1 MRLMLLTLFLNSAF
15 LSPMSSQ
22 SRDEGRGW
30 ASYGGDPGGMR
41 YSDLT
46 QIQSLNVGGLE
57 VAWTYRT
64 GELGQ
69 GAEDGDELTFEA
81 TPILFDGRLYL
92 STAFGKIIAL
102 DPATGT
108 ERWSFDARVPRDRS
122 YSEVTSRGVAA
133 WRDSSAA
140 AGNPCAARILFG
152 TIDARLIAL
161 DSRTGRPCEDFGV
174 HGTVDLAAA
183 VEMRGEGDYQ
193 VTSAPAI
200 INGLVVVGSTIGD
213 NWNVDTGRGVVR
225 AFDARSGQMKWS
237 WDPIPRD
244 SSGFLAG
251 AANAWSTISADLARD
266 LVFVPTSS
274 PSPDFYGGHRPG
286 HNAYGNSLVAIRAS
300 TGDVEWAFQT
310 VHHDLWDYDLAAQPA
325 LIDVVRGGRTIP
337 AVAQATKM
345 GMLFLFDRETGEPL
359 FPIEERRV
367 PSSDIVGET
376 AWRTQPFPARPAPL
390 MPHGALTPDSAW
402 GIDEADRMA
411 CREIFSR
418 YRSQGI
424 YTPPSL
430 QGTLMYPG
438 NGSGTNWGSVAFDP
452 AHGLLVLNTSRL
464 VTLVQLM
471 TREDFERGERPPEY
485 EYARMAG
492 ADYTMRRTTV
502 LSPRGLPCNAPP
514 WGTLAAIDVATG
526 NLRWEVPL
534 GSVPEDL
541 GLPPEVARRIQ
552 GVPNSGGPIVTAGG
566 LVFIAATR
574 DAYIRAFDVETGDE
588 LWKHG
593 LPRAGV
599 ATPMTYQVNGRQF
612 VVIAAGGHGKADLE
626 VGDFVVAFALPE
638 SR

>member
-1 MRLMLLTLFLNSAF
+1 
-15 LSPMSSQ
+15 
-22 SRDEGRGW
+22 
-30 ASYGGDPGGMR
+30 
-41 YSDLT
+41 
-46 QIQSLNVGGLE
+46 VGGLE
-57 VAWTYRT
+57 VVWTYRT

-102 DPATGT
+102 DPTTGT
-108 ERWSFDARVPRDRS
+108 ERWAFDARIPRDQS
-122 YSEVTSRGVAA
+122 YSEVTSRGVSA

-140 AGNPCAARILFG
+140 AGAPCAGRIFFG
-152 TIDARLIAL
+152 TIDARLFAL
-161 DSRTGRPCEDFGV
+161 DARTGRLCEDFGV
-174 HGTVDLAAA
+174 NGTVDLAAA
-183 VEMRGEGDYQ
+183 VGMRGEGDYQ

-213 NWNVDTGRGVVR
+213 NWNVDTGPGVVR
-225 AFDARSGQMKWS
+225 AFDARSGQERWS

-286 HNAYGNSLVAIRAS
+286 DNAYGNSLVAIRAS
-300 TGDVEWAFQT
+300 TGEVQWAFQT

-325 LIDVVRGGRTIP
+325 LIDVVRGGRSIP

-345 GMLFLFDRETGEPL
+345 GTLFLFHRETGEPL

-367 PSSDIVGET
+367 PPSDVAGET
-376 AWRTQPFPARPAPL
+376 AWRTQPFPTRPAPL
-390 MPHGALTPDSAW
+390 MPHGALTADSAW

-452 AHGLLVLNTSRL
+452 ARGLLVLNTSRL

-471 TREDFERGERPPEY
+471 TRGDYERGERAPEY

-492 ADYTMRRTTV
+492 ADYTMRRTTA
-502 LSPRGLPCNAPP
+502 LSPKGLPCNAPP
-514 WGTLAAIDVATG
+514 WGTLAAVDVATG
-526 NLRWEVPL
+526 DLRWEVPL

-541 GLPPEVARRIQ
+541 GLPPEVAGRIQ

-566 LVFIAATR
+566 VVFIAATR
-574 DAYIRAFDVETGDE
+574 DEYLRAFDVETGE
-588 LWKHG
+588 ERWRHR